1 MAWRSREIENRAQ
14 KCQALRQ
21 TPTRDSAFA
30 TYTKVLTL
38 TDPAKGIVV
47 TTTEIDN
54 DWELTSTAAS
64 STIVPVPVV
73 SGFVTL
79 TDSNGVPTSTST
91 MRGTEWIRVPVSL
104 KTWTDSDGQ
113 PMQTQLVP
121 LSDTTVT
128 LTGPTPTPPP
138 PRPESSVS
146 FRNPLITTMTITG
159 KDQSGVPISTFTF
172 VQPLLKSTITNSLG
186 EPISTVTLGPTGL
199 PDNINNFGGNKS
211 AEDFHPPQ
219 SALFHPMT
227 PQEYYLISF
236 LPVFLA
242 IVLSILAQMI
252 SSSIRML
259 LPFHMMTR
267 PGGVSAQDSIAMST
281 GGLEGN
287 INSIRLL
294 FKFGDPVSFMG
305 DLLVLLSAA
314 ITSLSGEAVGI
325 KLEGSCTNDSFQGC
339 FMSIAVFKEP
349 SRALEG
355 LLGAMLVV
363 LLAMLFLLN
372 KWKTGIASNPTSMA
386 AMVALIQDLTLRRLL
401 NEKLKVGESYSDHP
415 RFLRQREVQDRL
427 DGHLFCLGYFRNRDE
442 KDGTDLEEYGITT
455 VKQTA
460 WPSAPSDLPL
470 HSFKPSERN
479 LTGLSKAKTFAL
491 YSVSSM
497 KKTFRVFRPRAT
509 KRRLWLD
516 EITSQPTLDNL
527 ISTLGML
534 LISGLIVLVTYYNMT
549 SPSPPTRFEAFMS
562 SQGFGVEA
570 LFTSFGVVLSWFW
583 DYYYAKT
590 VMLLPYRLLQISS
603 TSTGGGSQTRGGLLN
618 MEGVKPSLPARSSSS
633 SSNPDASHTPT
644 TEKVWSRN
652 HDPSPG
658 PLAKEGVSAK
668 VLSITAPIS
677 SVTGFPFSVAR
688 GEVYPSAAVGFAAIL
703 SKFTPTILSTVPFS
717 PAQTWTMHLVC
728 TWSLVACLGFMGIV
742 VLCGLVFTLWETVLV
757 CDEMGRER
765 ATRGGYPYLP
775 VGLES
780 VVGRAW
786 YLCGKESEGVVRD
799 FGKEAVNKGDG
810 CRGKRYIFGEIDCG
824 KGHEIRMGIMRCD
837 EESDYDDRRTGH

>member
-1 MAWRSREIENRAQ
+1 MAWRAREIENRAQ

-91 MRGTEWIRVPVSL
+91 MRGT
-104 KTWTDSDGQ
+104 D
-113 PMQTQLVP
+113 
-121 LSDTTVT
+121 
-128 LTGPTPTPPP
+128 
-138 PRPESSVS
+138 SVS

-372 KWKTGIASNPTSMA
+372 KWKTGIASNPTSIAAMA
-386 AMVALIQDLTLRRLL
+386 ALIPDLTLRRLL
-401 NEKLKVGESYSDHP
+401 DEKLKVGGSYSDHP

-470 HSFKPSERN
+470 HTFKPSERN

-491 YSVSSM
+491 YSVS
-497 KKTFRVFRPRAT
+497 
-509 KRRLWLD
+509 
-516 EITSQPTLDNL
+516 QPTLDNI

-590 VMLLPYRLLQISS
+590 VMLLPYRLLQVSS
-603 TSTGGGSQTRGGLLN
+603 TS
-618 MEGVKPSLPARSSSS
+618 
-633 SSNPDASHTPT
+633 
-644 TEKVWSRN
+644 
-652 HDPSPG
+652 
-658 PLAKEGVSAK
+658 
-668 VLSITAPIS
+668 TAPIS

-742 VLCGLVFTLWETVLV
+742 VLYGLV
-757 CDEMGRER
+757 